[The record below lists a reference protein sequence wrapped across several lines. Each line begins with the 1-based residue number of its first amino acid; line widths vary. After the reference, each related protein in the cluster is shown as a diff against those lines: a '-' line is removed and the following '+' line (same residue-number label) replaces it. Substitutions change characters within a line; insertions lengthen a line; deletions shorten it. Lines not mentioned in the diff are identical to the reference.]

1 MNLYEAMYARHSVR
15 KYRKEAVEDSVIEG
29 IFRFL
34 DETEPLFPE
43 IRIRIQVFPER
54 GKKIRFSGFSNVSA
68 PHYLAVFT
76 EQKEKSEMNA
86 GYVMQ
91 QIALYLTSQGVGT
104 CYQGMAG
111 VPRNSQQEGG
121 LSCVMVMAF
130 GYPKGRGKNQEYR
143 RLPMEELCVF
153 KGQPKTHVRE
163 MLEAARLAPSSFNGQ
178 PWRFAVYENRF
189 HVFSKKASG
198 FRRKRNPHSEF
209 NFGIM
214 LAHVMVAAE
223 ELWVDVDLIK
233 LDNITHI
240 ALPNNQYVLS
250 VILR

>member
-1 MNLYEAMYARHSVR
+1 MNLYEAMYARRSVR
-15 KYRKEAVEDSVIEG
+15 KYRKEAVEDSIIEG

-43 IRIRIQVFPER
+43 IRIRIQVFPEY
-54 GKKIRFSGFSNVSA
+54 GKKPRFTGISNVSA
-68 PHYLAVFT
+68 PHYLALFT

-91 QIALYLTSQGVGT
+91 QIALYLTSKGVGT

-111 VPRNSQQEGG
+111 IRGDRKQEEGF
-121 LSCVMVMAF
+121 SCVMVMAF
-130 GYPKGRGKNQEYR
+130 GYPKNQEKKRESR
-143 RLPMEELCVF
+143 RLPLEELCVF
-153 KGQPKTHVRE
+153 KSRPKTHVQE
-163 MLEAARLAPSSFNGQ
+163 LLEAARLAPSSFNGQ

-189 HVFSKKASG
+189 HIFSKKASG
-198 FRRKRNPHSEF
+198 FRHRKNPHNEF